1 MQFSV
6 WNMLVDLQFIPFAQ
20 HVNLDDNS
28 LPTLRCKYLA
38 ILKIAEG
45 RALCWDLV
53 AAAVCDWQKL
63 I

>member
-1 MQFSV
+1 
-6 WNMLVDLQFIPFAQ
+6 MLCVNTLIDLQFLIPFAQ
-20 HVNLDDNS
+20 QEGLHDNS
-28 LPTLRCKYLA
+28 LPTLRCKCLA
-38 ILKIAEG
+38 FLEIAEG